1 MLSLVSLSHRVP
13 GTEAPCPKL
22 QLRGLCAEVLRVT
35 NSRWRQQACAE
46 TLHLALGCGAT
57 DRAAAPAQGEPCD
70 LLPSDERPQSRNL
83 RMGCP
88 AEGIL
93 WMVSSHV
100 SIL

>member
-1 MLSLVSLSHRVP
+1 MCGSAVNDTILD
-13 GTEAPCPKL
+13 G
-22 QLRGLCAEVLRVT
+22 G
-35 NSRWRQQACAE
+35 SRSCAE

-57 DRAAAPAQGEPCD
+57 GSAAEPAQGEPCD

-93 WMVSSHV
+93 
-100 SIL
+100 